1 MAQNKEMDSTVANE
15 LIDQLRKDN
24 DNLLERMEK
33 KRMKNSEDL
42 KV

>member
-1 MAQNKEMDSTVANE
+1 MAQNKEMDSTVADE